1 MHASFLT
8 FINEQRLFK
17 KKDKLL
23 LAVSGGVDSMVLM
36 HLLKA
41 HHFTFSVAHCNFC
54 LRKNDADE
62 DENFVKNYCEKHQI
76 PFFTKR
82 FATSQFAEKQGIST
96 QMAARELRYTWFEEL
111 RIQEKFNYLLTAHH
125 LNDNL
130 ETVLLNFT
138 KGTGIAGL
146 KGISPKRDWV
156 VRPLLFAKKTE
167 IIAFAT
173 QNNLKWREDTSNAS
187 NKYQRNLLRNEVIP
201 LLKNINPTL
210 EETFLRTVERL
221 TAVSKI
227 YEKQLADFQETV
239 FIHEAD
245 CLRISLETLDAWE
258 HKLLFLEDSLRP
270 FGFTYQQTQ
279 QLLTMCLDKKSGG
292 KLETETHILFKDRT
306 HLFLVERQLLLPIDA
321 QKITDKVQVLN
332 QEISVEKTGK
342 YPSAELLKNSA
353 FAFLDAEKITF
364 PLFVR
369 TWQQGDKFVPYGMK
383 GKKLLSD
390 FFIDKKI
397 TVFRKQMQLV
407 VTTANND
414 IVWVVGHRIDDRFAI
429 SEHTTAFLE
438 LKTNYF

>member
-8 FINEQRLFK
+8 FINEQCLFK

-23 LAVSGGVDSMVLM
+23 LAVSGGVDSMVLL
-36 HLLKA
+36 HLLKV
-41 HHFTFSVAHCNFC
+41 HDFTFSVAHCNFC

-62 DENFVKNYCEKHQI
+62 DENFVKNYCENHQI
-76 PFFTKR
+76 LFFSKR
-82 FATSQFAEKQGIST
+82 FATLEFAEKQGIST

-111 RIQEKFNYLLTAHH
+111 KIQEKFDYLLTAHH

-146 KGISPKRDWV
+146 KGISPKRGWV
-156 VRPLLFAKKTE
+156 VRPLLFAQKTE
-167 IIAFAT
+167 IIAFAA
-173 QNNLKWREDTSNAS
+173 QNNLEWREDASNAS

-201 LLKNINPTL
+201 LLKSINPAL

-239 FIHEAD
+239 FIQEAD
-245 CLRISLETLDAWE
+245 CLRISLETIDLWE
-258 HKLLFLEDSLRP
+258 HKTLFLEETLRP
-270 FGFTYQQTQ
+270 FGFNYQQTQ
-279 QLLTMCLDKKSGG
+279 ALVAMCLDKKSGG

-306 HLFLVERQLLLPIDA
+306 HLFLVERSFLQPIDS
-321 QKITDKVQVLN
+321 QEITDKIHVLN

-369 TWQQGDKFVPYGMK
+369 TWQQGDKFVPYGMR
-383 GKKLLSD
+383 GSKLLSD
-390 FFIDKKI
+390 FFIDQKI
-397 TVFRKQMQLV
+397 PVFRKQMQLV
-407 VTTANND
+407 VTTANNE
-414 IVWVVGHRIDDRFAI
+414 IVWVVGHRIDGRFAI

-438 LKTNYF
+438 LKTTIP